1 MSNRH
6 VIRWLGI
13 GLVVWMTLTGCAE
26 LTLAAYA
33 VNGLTLL
40 STGLDAVRSQAPTLP
55 PAVPCCHEV
64 RPEETP

>member
-1 MSNRH
+1 M
-6 VIRWLGI
+6 IRWLGI
-13 GLVVWMTLTGCAE
+13 GLLWVTVTGCAE

-40 STGLDAVRSQAPTLP
+40 SAGISAVRAQAPVAL
-55 PAVPCCHEV
+55 VPCCHEA